1 MTTPNSHAAPDA
13 AAPQGSHQW
22 ILTLELPGRA
32 AATQYGTWNPVPGS
46 TRHDVF
52 VAIRQHVTG
61 RFPELE
67 RATVAFF
74 ALESNQL

>member
-1 MTTPNSHAAPDA
+1 MTMANARPH

-32 AATQYGTWNPVPGS
+32 AATEYGTWNPDPGA

-52 VAIRQHVTG
+52 VAVRRHVT
-61 RFPELE
+61 RQFPELE
-67 RATVAFF
+67 RATVVFF
-74 ALESNQL
+74 SFEPNQL